1 MEDFGGRVSAEVETP
16 SGKGAGD
23 ENFQVGS
30 VLLPAKLRPHVM
42 AFYHFV
48 RAADDVADNP
58 ALTRE
63 AKLERLG
70 RFRRA
75 LLDPG
80 DAIDFEKAKALH
92 ASLAATGVTPQ
103 HACDLLSAFEQDATK
118 RRYADWAD
126 LMGYCRLS
134 ASPVGRFLLD
144 LHGEDRALWA
154 FSDPLCDALQVLNHL
169 QDCQDD
175 YRKLDRV
182 YLPMDAF
189 SAAGIGVDALDERS
203 AGPALR
209 GVLDRLLDATDRLLG
224 QAGEAPRWMRNRRL
238 AAETAVVLE
247 MARQLSAALRRK
259 DPLAERVE
267 LSKPRFA
274 WAGLLGLVRLVGQRA
289 LGGAPDARRLAA
301 GGRS

>member
-1 MEDFGGRVSAEVETP
+1 MSAALETP

-30 VLLPAKLRPHVM
+30 VLLPAALRPHVM

-58 ALTRE
+58 ALAPE

-70 RFRRA
+70 CFRRA
-75 LLDPG
+75 LLEPADTL
-80 DAIDFEKAKALH
+80 DFEKARSLR
-92 ASLAATGVTPQ
+92 ASLAQTGVTPQ
-103 HACDLLSAFEQDATK
+103 HALDLLSAFEQDATR

-126 LMGYCRLS
+126 LIGYCRRS

-144 LHGEDRALWA
+144 LHGEERALWS

-169 QDCQDD
+169 QDCQADF
-175 YRKLDRV
+175 RKLDRV
-182 YLPMDAF
+182 YLPVDAF
-189 SAAGIGVDALDERS
+189 AAEGLAVEALDR
-203 AGPALR
+203 PASDAR
-209 GVLDRLLDATDRLLG
+209 MRAVLDRLLDASDRLLLR
-224 QAGEAPRWMRNRRL
+224 AAEAPRLMRSRRL

-247 MARQLSAALRRK
+247 MARHLSTALRTR

-274 WAGLLGLVRLVGQRA
+274 LAGLLGLVRLIVGRA
-289 LGGAPDARRLAA
+289 FGSTIPPRHAPA
-301 GGRS
+301 GGPP